1 MEHLPELIER
11 VTRAMGGIDHLSLS
25 IDVPVFRLNAWH
37 QKTEPC
43 PPEMVALIADAGD
56 YDPVAWMAR
65 AVLAKYANTARSA
78 SLEKA
83 LRWTIGSE
91 RVERMTR
98 WSTPKALSR
107 RGCWIYHRRVHAT
120 CQG

>member
-11 VTRAMGGIDHLSLS
+11 VARAMGGIDHLSLR
-25 IDVPVFRLNAWH
+25 IDVPVLRLNAWH
-37 QKTEPC
+37 QQTEPC

-65 AVLAKYANTARSA
+65 AVLAKYAITAMGA

-83 LRWTIGSE
+83 FRWTLGSE

-107 RGCWIYHRRVHAT
+107 W
-120 CQG
+120 

>member
-11 VTRAMGGIDHLSLS
+11 VTRVKGGIDHLSRS
-25 IDVPVFRLNAWH
+25 INVPVVRLNAWH

-65 AVLAKYANTARSA
+65 AVLAKYANTAMGA

-83 LRWTIGSE
+83 FRWSLGSQ

-98 WSTPKALSR
+98 CTPKVLSR
-107 RGCWIYHRRVHAT
+107 W
-120 CQG
+120 